1 MKSNRMT
8 LSVWWSSCYT
18 IGMHYHQIKKWGN
31 WSRRRAELVTT
42 STISEEGALVT
53 SQMAVSLWGSN

>member
-1 MKSNRMT
+1 
-8 LSVWWSSCYT
+8 
-18 IGMHYHQIKKWGN
+18 
-31 WSRRRAELVTT
+31 VTT